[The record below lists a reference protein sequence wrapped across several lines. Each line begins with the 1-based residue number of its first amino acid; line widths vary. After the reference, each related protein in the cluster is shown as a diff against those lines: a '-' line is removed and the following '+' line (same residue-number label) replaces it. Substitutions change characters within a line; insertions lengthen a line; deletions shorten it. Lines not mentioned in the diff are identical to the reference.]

1 MDERMIDLESRLAFQ
16 EQAIHS
22 LSETVIEQQRL
33 IDTLSRTMEALRERI
48 KALDPSPVDP
58 LETEPP
64 PPHY

>member
-16 EQAIHS
+16 EQAIHN

-33 IDTLSRTMEALRERI
+33 IDALSQTVEALRERI
-48 KALDPSPVDP
+48 KAMNPSPVSP
-58 LETEPP
+58 NEVEPP